1 MALQAH
7 GDRKYHTSERLGD
20 LVEWTSLR
28 IERRRLE
35 AGLQSDLTL
44 ECNEIVMTL
53 GGRSIVR
60 RTGDGDTQKTFAQ
73 SGTTWIC
80 PTGIFER
87 NIELSAPLE
96 TLHIYLPPTLIEQ
109 GALIDYEIDASRA
122 ELAYA
127 GGFTDPMLHQIGLGF
142 HDLLDRPIQ
151 PTDRLFVDGMR
162 TALAAHL
169 LGRYSVDQWVTP
181 VKAPSLDSKR
191 LKRVIDYIEAHLAE
205 DISLDALAGEAHLS
219 PYHFSRLF
227 NEATGSSPHRYV
239 TDRRVQAAQQKLAR
253 AGDAMVQIALD
264 TGFGSQANFIR
275 VFRKATG
282 LTPGQYRELCR
293 R

>member
-20 LVEWTSLR
+20 LAEWASLR

-53 GGRSIVR
+53 GGRSVVR

-73 SGTTWIC
+73 AGTTWLC
-80 PTGIFER
+80 PTGVFER

-96 TLHIYLPPTLIEQ
+96 TLHIYLPSTLIEQ
-109 GALIDYEIDASRA
+109 GALVDYEIDASKC

-127 GGFTDPMLHQIGLGF
+127 GGFTDPMLQQICVAF
-142 HDLLDRPIQ
+142 DDLMGRPIQ

-169 LGRYSVDQWVTP
+169 LGRYSADQWLAPT
-181 VKAPSLDSKR
+181 KTPSLDAKR
-191 LKRVIDYIEAHLAE
+191 LKRVIDYIETHLAD

-227 NEATGSSPHRYV
+227 NEATGSPPHRYV
-239 TDRRVQAAQQKLAR
+239 TDRRVQVAQEKLAR
-253 AGDAMVQIALD
+253 GGASMVEIALD